1 MNFFAAQEDSHRNSR
16 KLVLLMTLAVAA
28 IAVTV
33 TVVVAVAI
41 WSAAGEVGFPNPLTW
56 ALNNS
61 GIVAF
66 TFFGTVAFIGIA
78 SIYRISTLRQ
88 GGGRV
93 ARDLGGTQLLPGDSD
108 PMHRRLRNVV
118 EEMAIASGIP
128 VPEIYVL
135 YHEDGINAFAAG
147 FGTDDAAVAVT
158 RGTLEH
164 LNREELQ
171 GVIAHEFSHILNGD
185 MRLNIRLMGPL
196 FGILAIGLLG
206 RILLRG
212 RRGGS
217 RHRGRG
223 GGGAPILVLGIG
235 LMVTG
240 YVGLFAARLIKAGVS
255 RQREY
260 LADASAVQFTRQT
273 DGIAGALKKIGGLAT
288 QSTLEDGEAEE
299 VSHMLFA
306 DGLGALSSMLAT
318 HPPLLKRIQ
327 ALEPGFTAEAM
338 AKLQSEHA
346 SDAGDSTPASGFAQG
361 SGDIIHTDPDSL
373 LQSIGNPD
381 DRHIELARG
390 VRAEIPGAINA
401 ALDSTNQVVLLLP
414 ALILNY
420 DPAMRARQ
428 LDLLGQ
434 QLGGERS
441 GRVAQLYA
449 ERAAMPAGTR
459 LPLVELAL
467 PLIKVL
473 PANRRVYLLDLLT
486 QLALIDNHIDVYEYA
501 LLRMIGGYL
510 ARAGHP
516 ATGHRWRQLSNPRMR
531 AAAAALL
538 NIYARRGHRDEATA
552 AAAYSAGAG
561 LLGVEAGLPDAPADW
576 VRAADTA
583 LDELRNCVPKDRQT
597 IIEALLAAALLD
609 GQISRAESELLRA
622 VCALL
627 ECPMPPVL
635 EAA

>member
-16 KLVLLMTLAVAA
+16 KLILLMTLAVAA

-41 WSAAGEVGFPNPLTW
+41 WSAAGNIEFPDPLVW
-56 ALNNS
+56 AANNS
-61 GIVAF
+61 GIVAL
-66 TFFGTVAFIGIA
+66 TFFGTIAFIGIA
-78 SIYRISTLRQ
+78 SIYRVSSLRQ

-108 PMHRRLRNVV
+108 PLHRRLRNVV

-217 RHRGRG
+217 TRRGRG
-223 GGGAPILVLGIG
+223 GGAPIMVLGIG

-273 DGIAGALKKIGGLAT
+273 DGITGALKKIGGLAT
-288 QSTLEDGEAEE
+288 QSTLKDGEAEE

-306 DGLGALSSMLAT
+306 NGLGALSSMLAT

-327 ALEPGFTAEAM
+327 ALDPAFTAEAFGE
-338 AKLQSEHA
+338 LQTEVAA
-346 SDAGDSTPASGFAQG
+346 SDAGSDAPASGFA
-361 SGDIIHTDPDSL
+361 SGPGPAIHTDPDSL
-373 LQSIGNPD
+373 MQSIGNPD
-381 DRHIELARG
+381 ERHIELAHG
-390 VRAEIPGAINA
+390 IRARIPETINE
-401 ALDSTNQVVLLLP
+401 ALDSADQVVLLLP
-414 ALILNY
+414 ALMLNY
-420 DPAMRARQ
+420 DPTTRGRQ
-428 LDLLGQ
+428 LDLLSR
-434 QLGGERS
+434 QLGDERRD
-441 GRVAQLYA
+441 RVAQLYA
-449 ERAAMPAGTR
+449 ERAGLPNGTR

-473 PANRRVYLLDLLT
+473 PQNRREYLLELLT
-486 QLALIDNHIDVYEYA
+486 QLALIDNHMDTYEYA
-501 LLRMIGGYL
+501 LLRLVGSYL
-510 ARAGHP
+510 RRAAHP
-516 ATGHRWRQLSNPRMR
+516 AASRRWRRLSDPRIR
-531 AAAAALL
+531 DAARTLL
-538 NIYARRGHRDEATA
+538 SIYARRGHRDETLTV
-552 AAAYSAGAG
+552 AAYRAGAAI
-561 LLGVEAGLPDAPADW
+561 LGTDTGLPDAPADW
-576 VRAADTA
+576 VRAADEA
-583 LDELRNCVPKDRQT
+583 LDRLLDCVPKDRQT
-597 IIEALLAAALLD
+597 IIAALLASALLD
-609 GQISRAESELLRA
+609 DQISRAESELLRA
-622 VCALL
+622 ICALL
-627 ECPMPPVL
+627 ECPMPPVVD
-635 EAA
+635 AA